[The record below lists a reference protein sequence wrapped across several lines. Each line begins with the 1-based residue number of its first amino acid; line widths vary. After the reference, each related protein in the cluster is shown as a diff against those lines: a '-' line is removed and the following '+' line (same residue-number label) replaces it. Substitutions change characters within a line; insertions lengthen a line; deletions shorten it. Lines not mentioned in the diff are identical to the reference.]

1 MQFHFGFP
9 RKITVVEQFRN
20 SSQKEVELPPLPG
33 TGLFLLGRYLRWLS
47 NVEIEWAKE
56 EW

>member
-1 MQFHFGFP
+1 MQLHFRFP